1 MNILEYR
8 RRALGYTYRADGDY
22 DYSTPSAN
30 EAIRQMYIQNV
41 GREPDAGGLAY
52 FADRFGTDVSAKE
65 LAAFR
70 EMASAEVAAVEAQ
83 RAAAAPA
90 ASSSGVFS
98 SLPAAL
104 TNAFAAGEGQGI
116 FTSAAPTPAPTPAP
130 APVPTPA
137 PTPAPA
143 APAAPVT
150 GTHRELRE
158 NQEGTYYVEVPNT
171 QAYIDSEN
179 QKAAAAAVLAT
190 QRQADATLQNK
201 SLAVAAKFGGTPIYT
216 GGDVAARLYQGDEV
230 EAASY
235 SPLAIAGYFAPTERK
250 GYSHT
255 YDAQG
260 NYTGIVNT
268 SPSGFIN
275 QISDTLAQLDS
286 DLGLSKNAPLIVAIA
301 INVLAPGAGAAI
313 GQSLVSSGLVT
324 SASAA
329 SAAALA
335 GGATAAGAAAA
346 GAAASAF
353 ATTVGTAILNTGVQ
367 LASGVPVEKAL
378 TNAVLSV
385 AGASFTPGIS
395 SVVKEVVGNATA
407 TNIITNAVVSAGKA
421 VVTGD
426 NIGDAFVGS
435 LASGVANA
443 GADKIISGL
452 SINELPTEAVGVIKA
467 GIVGTIL
474 TGDGTTA
481 MTNAAINAGVTAVID
496 GASNG
501 IISLS
506 NDAIDSLNNIV
517 TTTDATDA
525 TANVDAINLQTA
537 TNAGFSDFATYM
549 QYGGDLQA
557 YNAAQSGTTND
568 GAGSVITTTGGTP
581 VINTDV
587 DDLVEEINSG
597 STTASS
603 TTPVGGL
610 SVLSD
615 TPLAETVETTGG
627 STITT
632 GGDAVVTGDDA
643 IVGGLTT
650 ASTIDG
656 GAGNDTVDTTPIV
669 GGLTAV
675 STVTGGAGND
685 TVDTTPI
692 IGGLTTASTVT
703 GGAGNDVVSAE
714 DDAVVDGLTTVDTVT
729 GGAGNDVAST
739 EAATTGALTQV
750 QQNLADDANAAV
762 VDADVVDA
770 DVVSA
775 EAPST
780 GGLTQVQ
787 QNLINAVNEDSAN
800 TVVVDNTEEA
810 PVATINTVASDSPVA
825 AVTPVAEATAFGED
839 DTVASK
845 GPVTGGLTQAQQNL
859 IEDKENNVNVT
870 APVVGG
876 LNQVALTDSDTAATT
891 GTTGAKV
898 AGSNTFG
905 NILKKIISKTAS
917 GAARNIMS
925 KAAGQKTAAKPVVA
939 KKATGPALTAA
950 KTAAVPK
957 KLDISKLTPVAKR
970 TVPLKKDV
978 SKLTPV
984 SKIAGLTSLIK
995 GKG

>member
-65 LAAFR
+65 LADFR

-83 RAAAAPA
+83 RAAAA
-90 ASSSGVFS
+90 
-98 SLPAAL
+98 
-104 TNAFAAGEGQGI
+104 
-116 FTSAAPTPAPTPAP
+116 APTPAP
-130 APVPTPA
+130 APAPAA

-143 APAAPVT
+143 APAPAPVT
-150 GTHRELRE
+150 GTHLELQE

-171 QAYIDSEN
+171 QAYLDTQN

-190 QRQADATLQNK
+190 QRQADAALQNK

-235 SPLAIAGYFAPTERK
+235 SPVAIAGYFAPTERK

-346 GAAASAF
+346 GAAATAF

-395 SVVKEVVGNATA
+395 SVVKEVVGNTTA

-506 NDAIDSLNNIV
+506 NDAVDSLNNIV
-517 TTTDATDA
+517 TTTDTADA

-597 STTASS
+597 STTALS

-627 STITT
+627 NTVTT

-685 TVDTTPI
+685 
-692 IGGLTTASTVT
+692 
-703 GGAGNDVVSAE
+703 VVSTEDAE

-800 TVVVDNTEEA
+800 TVVVDNAEEA

-825 AVTPVAEATAFGED
+825 AATPVAEATAFGED

-845 GPVTGGLTQAQQNL
+845 GPVTGGLTQAQQDL
-859 IEDKENNVNVT
+859 IEDKENNVIVT

-917 GAARNIMS
+917 GAVRNIMS

-939 KKATGPALTAA
+939 KKATGTALTAA

-957 KLDISKLTPVAKR
+957 KLDISKLTPVAKK